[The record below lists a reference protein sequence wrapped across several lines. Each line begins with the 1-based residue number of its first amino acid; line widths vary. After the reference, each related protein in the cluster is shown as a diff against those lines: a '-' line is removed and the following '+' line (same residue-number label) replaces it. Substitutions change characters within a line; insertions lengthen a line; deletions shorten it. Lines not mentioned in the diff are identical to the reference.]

1 LEQFEFTAI
10 SNGQETG
17 AGRPVIGPVMV
28 VVVFMDGGLMVLMV
42 LERMDGRRIRS
53 TMMM

>member
-28 VVVFMDGGLMVLMV
+28 VVVFMDGGLMLMV

-53 TMMM
+53 AMMM